1 MIFFLTS
8 ILVDAKEFE
17 YITVR
22 LDQLRA
28 YVRQTIDHVLKC
40 GMQAKSVLAV
50 EEVKDLYIGME
61 SVCRCGD
68 TIVLENSPLL
78 ECGVREVSS

>member
-17 YITVR
+17 YITVS

-28 YVRQTIDHVLKC
+28 HTRQTIDHVLKC
-40 GMQAKSVLAV
+40 RIQANSVLAV

-61 SVCRCGD
+61 TVCRYGD
-68 TIVLENSPLL
+68 TIVLENSPSL
-78 ECGVREVSS
+78 ECGVRELSS

>member
-1 MIFFLTS
+1 
-8 ILVDAKEFE
+8 
-17 YITVR
+17 
-22 LDQLRA
+22 
-28 YVRQTIDHVLKC
+28 
-40 GMQAKSVLAV
+40 MQAKSVLAV